1 MIKNRFT
8 IEKMILGTCIANPH
22 AWKYLFQY
30 SGEENFIDGKCLA
43 IIHAARTIINGGKDP
58 DRQSI
63 RASTTGIDDKYLDK
77 LVVFA
82 CDHTQFVE
90 CIKMLKNIPEGQLQI
105 DENIQ
110 QRADQN
116 PIPPKSS
123 SAVTPVNTPSSTEQC
138 QLIEGATAIDGFFQ
152 QLKEHPIPP
161 VATGITALDNLL
173 GGGMINGGLYIL
185 AANTGC
191 GKTAL
196 ALQIAD
202 AVANEDRSV
211 LFISL
216 ETDEY
221 QLTARRLA
229 RAAKV
234 SANHLIM
241 HDFSEMEYVHIK
253 RQLPMLKQKR
263 LVFNRL
269 GAFTVSDIQALAGQV
284 QNLRL
289 VIIDYLGLLRSDQYC
304 ASRYEATTAI
314 SNELKV
320 LARLLGVP
328 VLCLAQ
334 LNRADAQ
341 RPDKHP
347 ILADLRDSGSIEQD
361 ADGVL
366 LLYRPDMYSSS
377 TTVLD
382 KKAVAAK
389 VECNLA
395 KHRHGPTGKTTLAF
409 KLPTGE
415 FFTPQTREKLHE
427 PN

>member
-1 MIKNRFT
+1 MTKNIFT
-8 IEKMILGTCIANPH
+8 IEKVILGTCIVNPR
-22 AWKYLFQY
+22 AWKYLFRHL
-30 SGEENFIDGKCLA
+30 SEENFNYGKSLA
-43 IIHAARTIINGGKDP
+43 IIQAARTIINEGKDP

-90 CIKMLKNIPEGQLQI
+90 CINMLKNIPEGQLQI

-110 QRADQN
+110 LRTDQN
-116 PIPPKSS
+116 PISPKSS

-152 QLKEHPIPP
+152 QLKEQPIPP

-202 AVANEDRSV
+202 AVASEDRSV

-216 ETDEY
+216 EMDEY

-241 HDFSEMEYVHIK
+241 HDLSEMEYVHIK
-253 RQLPMLKQKR
+253 QQLPTLKQKR
-263 LVFNRL
+263 LVFNRP

-320 LARLLGVP
+320 LARLLSVP

-334 LNRADAQ
+334 LNRANAQ

-382 KKAVAAK
+382 NKAVAAK

>member
-1 MIKNRFT
+1 MIKSIFT
-8 IEKMILGTCIANPH
+8 IEKMVLGTCIANPH
-22 AWKYLFQY
+22 AWKYLFRY

-116 PIPPKSS
+116 PIPQKSS

-138 QLIEGATAIDGFFQ
+138 RLIDGATAIDGFFQ
-152 QLKEHPIPP
+152 QLKEQPIPP

-216 ETDEY
+216 EMDEY

-229 RAAKV
+229 RAAKL

-241 HDFSEMEYVHIK
+241 HDLSEMEYVHIK
-253 RQLPMLKQKR
+253 QQLPMLKQKR
-263 LVFNRL
+263 LVFNRP

-289 VIIDYLGLLRSDQYC
+289 VIIDYLGLLRSEPYC
-304 ASRYEATTAI
+304 GSRYEATTAI
-314 SNELKV
+314 SNALKA

-328 VLCLAQ
+328 ILCLAQ
-334 LNRADAQ
+334 LNRANAQ
-341 RPDKHP
+341 RLDKHP

-366 LLYRPDMYSSS
+366 LLYRPDMYSPSNCS
-377 TTVLD
+377 TTSRD
-382 KKAVAAK
+382 SSSIPSSFIQANGSA
-389 VECNLA
+389 
-395 KHRHGPTGKTTLAF
+395 
-409 KLPTGE
+409 
-415 FFTPQTREKLHE
+415 TR
-427 PN
+427 

>member
-1 MIKNRFT
+1 MIKSIFT
-8 IEKMILGTCIANPH
+8 IEKMVLGTCIANPH
-22 AWKYLFQY
+22 AWKYLFRY

-116 PIPPKSS
+116 PIPQKSS

-138 QLIEGATAIDGFFQ
+138 RLIDGATAIDGFFQ
-152 QLKEHPIPP
+152 QLKEQPIPP

-216 ETDEY
+216 EMDEY

-229 RAAKV
+229 RAAKL

-241 HDFSEMEYVHIK
+241 HDLSEMEYVHIK
-253 RQLPMLKQKR
+253 QQLPMLKQKR
-263 LVFNRL
+263 LVFNRP

-289 VIIDYLGLLRSDQYC
+289 VIIDYLGLLRSEPYC
-304 ASRYEATTAI
+304 GSRYEATTAI
-314 SNELKV
+314 SNALKA

-328 VLCLAQ
+328 ILCLAQ
-334 LNRADAQ
+334 LNRTNAQ
-341 RPDKHP
+341 RLDKHP

-366 LLYRPDMYSSS
+366 LLYRPDMYSPSNCS
-377 TTVLD
+377 TTSRD
-382 KKAVAAK
+382 SSSIPSSFIQADGSA
-389 VECNLA
+389 
-395 KHRHGPTGKTTLAF
+395 
-409 KLPTGE
+409 
-415 FFTPQTREKLHE
+415 TR
-427 PN
+427 